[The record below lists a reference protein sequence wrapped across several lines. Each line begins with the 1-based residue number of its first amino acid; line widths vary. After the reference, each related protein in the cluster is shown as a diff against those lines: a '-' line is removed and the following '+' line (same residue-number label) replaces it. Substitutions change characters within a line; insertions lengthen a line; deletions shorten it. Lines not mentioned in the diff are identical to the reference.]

1 MIVDTSAGQLHAAAS
16 KFFKEE
22 EEEEE
27 EERERL
33 SCDPF

>member
-1 MIVDTSAGQLHAAAS
+1 MIVGAGAGQLYAAAS

-22 EEEEE
+22 EEE
-27 EERERL
+27 RERR